1 VKSQVGSGNGGPNIK
16 SLMMHNGAI
25 CLPLLKRTPMNH
37 QNVDHVENIN
47 DVTNT
52 IFLGLGSN
60 LDDPINQIGQAIDSL
75 SAFVQSIRR
84 APLYRSKP
92 LGPQDQPDF
101 VNTVIQG
108 QTGLAPNDLLDR
120 TQQIETSQGR
130 IKTMHWGPRTIDID
144 ILYFENLRFMSPTL
158 TIPHQEILNRSF
170 VVIPLLDLLPNQM
183 TPTGDRIERNR
194 YDASTLVRIDT

>member
-1 VKSQVGSGNGGPNIK
+1 
-16 SLMMHNGAI
+16 
-25 CLPLLKRTPMNH
+25 MNH
-37 QNVDHVENIN
+37 QNVDHAENIS

-60 LDDPINQIGQAIDSL
+60 LDDPITQLEQAIGSL
-75 SAFVQSIRR
+75 SAFVHSIRR
-84 APLYRSKP
+84 AYLYRSKP

-108 QTGLAPNDLLDR
+108 ETVLPPSDLLDR

-130 IKTMHWGPRTIDID
+130 MKTMHWGPRTIDID
-144 ILYFENLRFMSPTL
+144 ILYFANLRFMSPTL

-170 VVIPLLDLLPNQM
+170 VVVPLLDLLPNEM

>member
-1 VKSQVGSGNGGPNIK
+1 
-16 SLMMHNGAI
+16 
-25 CLPLLKRTPMNH
+25 MNH

-108 QTGLAPNDLLDR
+108 QTRLAPNDLLDR